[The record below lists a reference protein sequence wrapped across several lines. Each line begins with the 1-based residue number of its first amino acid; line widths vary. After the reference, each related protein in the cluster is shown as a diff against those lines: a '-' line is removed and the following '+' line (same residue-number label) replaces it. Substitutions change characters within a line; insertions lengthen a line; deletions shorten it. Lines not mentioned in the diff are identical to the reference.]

1 MSLDAIASLLM
12 RLDLPKVASLTL
24 AALLIASEPLSL
36 AELSERTGYAKSH
49 LSYAVKL
56 LERSSLIERVMIGK
70 QIRFRA
76 KREAL
81 EEAIRRH
88 LMDLRNSLAN
98 AKTKLKNFPSIEK
111 TMEKIDISFQD
122 LIKQLGDEDDHH

>member
-12 RLDLPKVASLTL
+12 RLDLPRVASLTL
-24 AALLIASEPLSL
+24 ATLLIASEPLSL

-56 LERSSLIERVMIGK
+56 LERSSLIDRVVVGK
-70 QIRFRA
+70 QIMFKA
-76 KREAL
+76 KKEAL
-81 EEAIRRH
+81 EEVIRRH

>member
-56 LERSSLIERVMIGK
+56 LERSSLIERIVIGK

-111 TMEKIDISFQD
+111 TMEKIDIRFQD